1 MSSKYRF
8 IPDINTGYLTDEDT
22 KKYISRLAFSM
33 FTLEIASFAFS
44 MLVASLVGAIIN
56 MFAPSLMESAD
67 FVAIANNTISI
78 VAIYCVGMPLL
89 CLVSSPLPRVKP
101 YKEKLGFGKWI
112 GGLCVCIF
120 AMSFGS
126 SASNVVIMLIE
137 SLSGSVMTNPVEEM
151 VGQSSI
157 WIDVVFVAIIVP
169 VLEELLFRKI
179 LCDRLLPLGEG
190 YAVFLS
196 ATIFGLSH
204 GNFFQFFYAFAVGV
218 VFGLIYVKTGRII
231 YTILYH
237 IFINFTSVVIAT
249 LVTKGIDFEVLNNL
263 LYDIE
268 SGTATE
274 EQMMIFVDQLTP
286 LLIYET
292 VLGIMSLVGI
302 VLLVLA
308 VRKNEI
314 RFEAGILPPPKKRR
328 IMNILCTVGSAT
340 LITAYTFFFVL
351 SMLPQN

>member
-126 SASNVVIMLIE
+126 SASNVVI
-137 SLSGSVMTNPVEEM
+137 
-151 VGQSSI
+151 
-157 WIDVVFVAIIVP
+157 
-169 VLEELLFRKI
+169 
-179 LCDRLLPLGEG
+179 
-190 YAVFLS
+190 
-196 ATIFGLSH
+196 
-204 GNFFQFFYAFAVGV
+204 
-218 VFGLIYVKTGRII
+218 
-231 YTILYH
+231 
-237 IFINFTSVVIAT
+237 IFIEVI
-249 LVTKGIDFEVLNNL
+249 I
-263 LYDIE
+263 
-268 SGTATE
+268 
-274 EQMMIFVDQLTP
+274 
-286 LLIYET
+286 
-292 VLGIMSLVGI
+292 
-302 VLLVLA
+302 
-308 VRKNEI
+308 
-314 RFEAGILPPPKKRR
+314 
-328 IMNILCTVGSAT
+328 
-340 LITAYTFFFVL
+340 
-351 SMLPQN
+351 

>member
-8 IPDINTGYLTDEDT
+8 IPDRNTGYLTDEDA

-44 MLVASLVGAIIN
+44 MLVASLVGAMIN
-56 MFAPSLMESAD
+56 MFAPSLMDSAD
-67 FVAIANNTISI
+67 FVAIANNAISI
-78 VAIYCVGMPLL
+78 AAIYCVGLPLM

-101 YKEKLGFGKWI
+101 YREKLGLGKWL
-112 GGLCVCIF
+112 GGLCVCAF
-120 AMSFGS
+120 AMTFGS
-126 SASNVVIMLIE
+126 SASNVVITFIE
-137 SLSGSVMTNPVEEM
+137 QISGSTLYNPVDNM

-190 YAVFLS
+190 YAVLLS

-218 VFGLIYVKTGRII
+218 VFGLIYVKTGRVI
-231 YTILYH
+231 YTMLYH
-237 IFINFTSVVIAT
+237 AILNFSGGVVVT
-249 LVTKGIDFEVLNNL
+249 LVTEGIDFEGLNDL

-268 SGTATE
+268 AGTATT
-274 EQMMIFVDQLTP
+274 EQMIPYVEQLMP
-286 LLIYET
+286 LLIYEL
-292 VLGIMSLVGI
+292 VLGALSLVG
-302 VLLVLA
+302 LVLIIRA
-308 VRKNEI
+308 FKKKEI

-328 IMNILCTVGSAT
+328 IMNILCTVGTAT